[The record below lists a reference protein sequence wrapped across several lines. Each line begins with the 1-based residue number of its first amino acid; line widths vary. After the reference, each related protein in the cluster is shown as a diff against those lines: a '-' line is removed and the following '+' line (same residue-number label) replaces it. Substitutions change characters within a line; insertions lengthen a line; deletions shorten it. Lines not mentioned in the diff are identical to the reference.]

1 MCAPPLSIGSAQNG
15 VPVANAIDG
24 KTLLGV
30 AALSVLLLSPS
41 GLGVFG
47 FDSAAYS
54 YVAQVLQQ
62 GGVLYRDIWDNKQ
75 PGIYWFYQSVAQ
87 LIGNDW
93 RALFIASTLLNFC
106 WRHWPLPYFARRSLY
121 ALSGLNGGMCRYW
134 RPSSAI

>member
-1 MCAPPLSIGSAQNG
+1 MTIDGRTMHCVPSPSSIGSAQNG

-62 GGVLYRDIWDNKQ
+62 GGVL
-75 PGIYWFYQSVAQ
+75 
-87 LIGNDW
+87 
-93 RALFIASTLLNFC
+93 
-106 WRHWPLPYFARRSLY
+106 
-121 ALSGLNGGMCRYW
+121 
-134 RPSSAI
+134 